1 MKEKTQARKPSEQKP
16 QSSASNIILNI
27 VIGLLA
33 IVILFLGYTIFQR
46 LNQDSKKTSQIQA
59 QDAAKK
65 EKPSQVIQVEVLN
78 GCGTSGTADKFTDFL
93 RNKNIDV
100 VQSGNYLTFDVE
112 NTLILN
118 RTGNKANARKVADI
132 LNIDYKNIVE
142 QKNDDYLLDLSI
154 VVGKDYY
161 KLKPYK

>member
-1 MKEKTQARKPSEQKP
+1 VKENTNTRKPVEQKP
-16 QSSASNIILNI
+16 QKSASNIILNI
-27 VIGLLA
+27 VIGFLVV
-33 IVILFLGYTIFQR
+33 IILFLGYTIIQR
-46 LNQDSKKTSQIQA
+46 LHQDSKKTSQIQA

-65 EKPSQVIQVEVLN
+65 EKPSQIIQVEVLN
-78 GCGTSGTADKFTDFL
+78 GCGASGTADKFTEFL
-93 RNKNIDV
+93 RAKNIDV

-142 QKNDDYLLDLSI
+142 QRNDDYLLDLSI
-154 VVGKDYY
+154 VVGKDFY